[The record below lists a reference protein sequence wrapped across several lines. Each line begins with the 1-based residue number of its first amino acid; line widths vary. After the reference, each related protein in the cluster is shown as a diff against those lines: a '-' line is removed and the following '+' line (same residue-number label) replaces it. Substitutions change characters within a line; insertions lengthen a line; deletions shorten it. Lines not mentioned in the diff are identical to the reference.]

1 MPTQSNLSLV
11 KRLWHHLSTERRLQ
25 FCLLMGLMILVSI
38 SEMLSVGALFPFL
51 QTLSNPDVV
60 FNYPNAQYFIKTLG
74 INSAEELLLPL
85 LIIFGLMII
94 ITAILKL
101 LLLWASSRFSFSTG
115 SDISASIY
123 RRTLYQPYS
132 VHVNRNSSEVINGIV
147 TKANGVIY
155 GVLGPILSLISS
167 SFILIA
173 VLAILISIDFMVSI
187 SVFFGFGVL
196 YWVVI
201 WLTRFKKINNSK
213 LIACESTQVIK
224 SLQEGLGGI
233 RDILV
238 DGSQSTYCDIY
249 KSADY
254 SLRRAES
261 SNHFIIHFP
270 RYGLDALGMLFISIA
285 AYLVFKQSADISKV
299 IPVLGVMALGAQ
311 RMLPLMQVVY
321 SSWSSVQGCRISLSD
336 TLNLLDQPLP
346 HYYNQGGGISLNFS
360 NKITLKAV
368 SFRYNDNAPFIFKE
382 LNLEILKGSCIGFIG
397 KTGSG
402 KSTLIDIIM
411 SLLAPTQGVLMVD
424 SQIITAENQRAWQ
437 SHIAHVPQAIFLTD
451 STIEENIAFGQPKN
465 KINRQRV
472 IQAAMDAKISDFI
485 ETLPSKYET
494 VIGERGVRLS
504 GGQRQRLGIARALY
518 KKADVII
525 FDEATSALDSITEA
539 DVIDSLDDLSKN
551 NTILIVAHRL
561 TTLKKC
567 SQIVEIVDGRVK
579 RIGSYEEIVL
589 NKST

>member
-1 MPTQSNLSLV
+1 MPTQSNFSLV
-11 KRLWHHLSTERRLQ
+11 KRLWHHLSTERHRQ
-25 FCLLMGLMILVSI
+25 FCLLIGLMILVSI
-38 SEMLSVGALFPFL
+38 AEMLSVGALFPFL
-51 QTLSNPDVV
+51 KTLSNADVV
-60 FNYPNAQYFIKTLG
+60 YNHPGAQYFIKALG
-74 INSAEELLLPL
+74 IKSAEALLLPL
-85 LIIFGLMII
+85 LIIFGLVVI

-115 SDISASIY
+115 SDLSASIY

-155 GVLGPILSLISS
+155 GVLSPILSLISS
-167 SFILIA
+167 SLILIA

-187 SVFFGFGVL
+187 SVFLGFGTL
-196 YWVVI
+196 YWIVI
-201 WLTRFKKINNSK
+201 WLTRFQKIKNSK

-270 RYGLDALGMLFISIA
+270 RYGLEALGMLFISIA
-285 AYLVFKQSADISKV
+285 AYLVFKQSEDISKV

-346 HYYNQGGGISLNFS
+346 SYYNQEEKSSLNFS
-360 NKITLKAV
+360 HKISLEAV
-368 SFRYNDNAPFIFKE
+368 SFRYNHDAPWIFKE
-382 LNLEILKGSCIGFIG
+382 LNLEISKGSCIGFIG

-402 KSTLIDIIM
+402 KSTLIDIVM
-411 SLLAPTQGVLMVD
+411 GLLRPTQGVLKVD
-424 SQIITAENQRAWQ
+424 SQVITAENQRAWQ
-437 SHIAHVPQAIFLTD
+437 FHIAHVPQAIFLAD

-465 KINRQRV
+465 KINHLRV
-472 IQAAMDAKISDFI
+472 IQAARDAKISDFI
-485 ETLPSKYET
+485 ETLPNKYEA
-494 VIGERGVRLS
+494 VIGERGVRIS

-518 KKADVII
+518 KNADVII
-525 FDEATSALDSITEA
+525 FDEATSALDSKTEA
-539 DVIDSLDDLSKN
+539 EVIDTLDGLSKN
-551 NTILIVAHRL
+551 NTILIIAHRL

-567 SQIVEIVDGRVK
+567 SQIVEIAEGK
-579 RIGSYEEIVL
+579 IQRIGSYEEIVL